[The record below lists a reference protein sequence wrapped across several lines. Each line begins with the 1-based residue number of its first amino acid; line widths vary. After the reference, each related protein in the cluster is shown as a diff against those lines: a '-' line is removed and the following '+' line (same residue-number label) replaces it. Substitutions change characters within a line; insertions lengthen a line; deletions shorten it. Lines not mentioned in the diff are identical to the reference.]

1 MTQIKTSISLD
12 SELLNA
18 ARELKIN
25 ISRACTEGLRSEVY
39 DYRQFKEQK
48 KKKEINKIKR
58 QLKKEN
64 VQKK

>member
-1 MTQIKTSISLD
+1 MTRIKTSISLD

-39 DYRQFKEQK
+39 DYQEFKKQRQKQKQKQK
-48 KKKEINKIKR
+48 KD
-58 QLKKEN
+58 
-64 VQKK
+64 

>member
-1 MTQIKTSISLD
+1 MTQIKTSISID

-39 DYRQFKEQK
+39 DYQEFKKRKQKQK
-48 KKKEINKIKR
+48 KD
-58 QLKKEN
+58 
-64 VQKK
+64 